1 MESSSTSIIQGLG
14 DVSDKVVDS
23 QTNSN
28 DSPGAVPEKVEE
40 ESVQTSE
47 EADAATHRYNLRSM
61 RV

>member
-1 MESSSTSIIQGLG
+1 
-14 DVSDKVVDS
+14 VSDKVVDS